1 MRFRPAPQ
9 LVPGSLPVKQA
20 YTIAPQEPYRIRV
33 LRAWICPERGLVILN
48 CNIRNDY
55 LLDCKSMSIPTNR

>member
-1 MRFRPAPQ
+1 M
-9 LVPGSLPVKQA
+9 KQA